1 SFADALAA
9 ERDAAR
15 TYLPG
20 GRPPRAGEIFRNGDL
35 AASLSAIARDGAG
48 AMYEGSIAD
57 AILAAS
63 RARGGGM
70 TKDDL
75 REFAPEWV
83 APISTTYKGWTV
95 HELPPNTQGLAALL
109 MLNLMEQFP
118 LADYGFH
125 TARSL
130 HVMIEA
136 KKLAYADMLRYVGD
150 TRFQTSSLQPLLD
163 KGAAQERARQIDA
176 TRAAV
181 DVQPS
186 VLAGL
191 TT

>member
-1 SFADALAA
+1 LAA
-9 ERDAAR
+9 EPDAAR

-35 AASLSAIARDGAG
+35 AASLSTIARDGAG

-63 RARGGGM
+63 RARGGAM

-83 APISTTYKGWTV
+83 APIATTYHGWTV

-109 MLNLMEQFP
+109 MLDLLAQFP
-118 LADYGFH
+118 LADHGLH
-125 TARSL
+125 TPRERPA
-130 HVMIEA
+130 VIAA
-136 KKLAYADMLRYVGD
+136 K
-150 TRFQTSSLQPLLD
+150 T
-163 KGAAQERARQIDA
+163 
-176 TRAAV
+176 
-181 DVQPS
+181 
-186 VLAGL
+186 
-191 TT
+191 